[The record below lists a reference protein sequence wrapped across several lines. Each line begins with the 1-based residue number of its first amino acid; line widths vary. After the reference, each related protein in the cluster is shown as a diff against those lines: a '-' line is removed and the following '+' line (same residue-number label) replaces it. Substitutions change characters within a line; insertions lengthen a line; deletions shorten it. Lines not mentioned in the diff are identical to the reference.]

1 MSKKPA
7 QLSDSL
13 LAARPRKGEA
23 RPQSEVAASPTPS
36 LEPSS
41 VGQEASDPQPSQTL
55 GRRRRSKNTMQLNMR
70 VAPESLNRFIELAD
84 QRDCSYGDLLAHL
97 LDSYDEAS

>member
-13 LAARPRKGEA
+13 LATRPRKGEA
-23 RPQSEVAASPTPS
+23 KPQPETAATPS
-36 LEPSS
+36 LEVAAVAPTSS
-41 VGQEASDPQPSQTL
+41 EATPAPL

-70 VAPESLNRFIELAD
+70 VSPASLNRFIELAD
-84 QRDCSYGDLLAHL
+84 QRDVSYGDLLAHL
-97 LDSYDEAS
+97 LDSYDKATR